1 MDKIILKLAEISGIS
16 DIHLSANKAI
26 SIRVNGLIDK
36 KDEKITKNDE
46 IEKFIQKTISKEL
59 IDKLKIEKSIDFS
72 LSLEKY
78 RFRGNAYYSHDG
90 MNLVLRIL
98 GRNIMRFDELNFPPV
113 ISNLIE
119 NENGLILVT
128 GQTGSG
134 KSTSLA
140 AIIDY
145 LNENFYKKIITL
157 EDPIEFLHDEKNSIV
172 SQREIG
178 VHAKTYSS
186 ALKATL
192 REDPDVILV
201 GELRDLETI
210 QLALTAAETGHLVLA
225 TLHTSGAPNTINRI
239 IDVFPGDQQSQIRA
253 QLALSLKGVITQKLL
268 LRENGNGRV
277 PAFEIM
283 ISNPAIQNL
292 IREDK
297 IFQIPTIMQTG
308 SSEGMILM
316 DKYIENLKVDGII
329 SYDIN

>member
-1 MDKIILKLAEISGIS
+1 MDKTILKFAEIKGLS
-16 DIHLSANKAI
+16 DIHISANKPI
-26 SIRVNGLIDK
+26 SIRVNGSIEK
-36 KDEKITKNDE
+36 KDEKIIKNEE
-46 IEKFIQKTISKEL
+46 IEKFVQKLLNKEL
-59 IDKLKIEKSIDFS
+59 KEKLKIDKSIDFS
-72 LSLEKY
+72 FSFEKY

-90 MNLVLRIL
+90 MNLVVRIL
-98 GRNIMRFDELNFPPV
+98 GRNIMKFDEVKFPPV
-113 ISNLIE
+113 ISSLIE

-157 EDPIEFLHDEKNSIV
+157 EDPIEYLHEEKNSII

-178 VHAKTYSS
+178 VHAQAYSS

-268 LRENGNGRV
+268 LSENENGRV

-297 IFQIPTIMQTG
+297 IFQIPTIMQTS

-316 DKYIENLKVDGII
+316 DKYIENLKADGII
-329 SYDIN
+329 NYDIS